1 MIDRVKDVRHELAYS
16 KGTAAGALAA
26 AAWLRA
32 RGIQASGL
40 WEVSICLAA
49 SGPDTRDTQLELSIN
64 SLEWG
69 LFFRH
74 QQRSSWLRVIDIPF
88 VHERDDFELLDTLP
102 ALRDLGSLVQS
113 LEERCRITFAR
124 KHAAVRTALPDAED
138 VIRIWVTAA
147 L

>member
-1 MIDRVKDVRHELAYS
+1 MIDRVKDVRHEVAYA
-16 KGTAAGALAA
+16 KGAAAGSLAA

-32 RGIQASGL
+32 RGLQANAP

-64 SLEWG
+64 SVEWG

-74 QQRSSWLRVIDIPF
+74 QQQRSWLRVIDIPF
-88 VHERDDFELLDTLP
+88 VHDRDDFELLDDLP
-102 ALRDLGSLVQS
+102 ALRDIGSLLQK
-113 LEERCRITFAR
+113 LEERCRIKFAR
-124 KHAAVRTALPDAED
+124 KHAAIRTTLANAED
-138 VIRIWVTAA
+138 LIRIWVTAA